1 MSVLINL
8 AEAVKSTI
16 HSQLSG
22 GFMGLNK
29 MIGSSLLQRYL
40 WFIILILFTFFLAG
54 CGESEEAVYEEPQVT
69 EENTSDQTLT
79 NFIGADNGQSE
90 GGRGTLAQ
98 YEKEIQELRT
108 ENTSLKQN
116 IIKLEQENRSI
127 NARLTELNA
136 KYTSEKISSESAEMT
151 GESRDISSSS
161 GTMNEEALPPSQA
174 TYDDAI
180 MAFRAQRYDFAVKG
194 FRAIV
199 DGGGEDELVGR
210 SRYWLGEA
218 YFAQRD
224 YKDALQMFQDVLKMK
239 NSDKKADA
247 QYMAARAY
255 ENLGKKAKA
264 KAAYEKVV
272 KNYPMSK
279 NVKSAKARW
288 AKL

>member
-1 MSVLINL
+1 M
-8 AEAVKSTI
+8 
-16 HSQLSG
+16 
-22 GFMGLNK
+22 
-29 MIGSSLLQRYL
+29 R
-40 WFIILILFTFFLAG
+40 
-54 CGESEEAVYEEPQVT
+54 
-69 EENTSDQTLT
+69 
-79 NFIGADNGQSE
+79 
-90 GGRGTLAQ
+90 TLAQ
-98 YEKEIQELRT
+98 YEKQIQELRT

-116 IIKLEQENRSI
+116 IIRLEQENRNL
-127 NARLTELNA
+127 NARLTEVNA
-136 KYTSEKISSESAEMT
+136 KYTSEKFRSDSAEMT
-151 GESRDISSSS
+151 GKSRDISSTS
-161 GTMNEEALPPSQA
+161 TLNEEALPPSQA

-180 MAFRAQRYDFAVKG
+180 IAFRAQRYDFAVKG

-218 YFAQRD
+218 YFAQKD

-247 QYMAARAY
+247 QYMLARAY
-255 ENLGKKAKA
+255 ENLGSKAKA